1 MPSVHFL
8 RSGPLTRYRRPSI
21 LTRMENGSAK
31 TMLEADLAGL
41 ERWLD
46 ELIRTIERLKD
57 ENRSLRQQQ
66 QTLAT
71 ERSTLIQ
78 KNELARNRIEA
89 MIAQLKS
96 MEHGA

>member
-1 MPSVHFL
+1 
-8 RSGPLTRYRRPSI
+8 
-21 LTRMENGSAK
+21 MENGSAK
-31 TMLEADLAGL
+31 SMLEADLVGL

-46 ELIRTIERLKD
+46 ELIRTVERLKD

-66 QTLAT
+66 QTLAA
-71 ERSTLIQ
+71 ERSGLIQ

>member
-1 MPSVHFL
+1 
-8 RSGPLTRYRRPSI
+8 
-21 LTRMENGSAK
+21 
-31 TMLEADLAGL
+31 MLEADLASL

-46 ELIRTIERLKD
+46 ELIRTVERLKD

-66 QTLAT
+66 QSLAA
-71 ERSTLIQ
+71 ERSGLIQ

>member
-1 MPSVHFL
+1 
-8 RSGPLTRYRRPSI
+8 
-21 LTRMENGSAK
+21 
-31 TMLEADLAGL
+31 MLEVDLISL

-46 ELIRTIERLKD
+46 ELIRTTERLKD

-66 QTLAT
+66 QTLAA
-71 ERSTLIQ
+71 ERSGLIQ

>member
-1 MPSVHFL
+1 MDNS
-8 RSGPLTRYRRPSI
+8 
-21 LTRMENGSAK
+21 NAK
-31 TMLEADLAGL
+31 SMLEADLASL

-46 ELIRTIERLKD
+46 ELIRTVERLKD

-66 QTLAT
+66 QSLAA
-71 ERSTLIQ
+71 ERSGLIQ

>member
-1 MPSVHFL
+1 MDNS
-8 RSGPLTRYRRPSI
+8 
-21 LTRMENGSAK
+21 SAK
-31 TMLEADLAGL
+31 SMLEADLASL

-46 ELIRTIERLKD
+46 ELIRTVERLKD

-66 QTLAT
+66 QSLAA
-71 ERSTLIQ
+71 ERSGLIQ

>member
-1 MPSVHFL
+1 
-8 RSGPLTRYRRPSI
+8 
-21 LTRMENGSAK
+21 MENGSGK
-31 TMLEADLAGL
+31 SMLEVDLISL

-46 ELIRTIERLKD
+46 ELIRTTERLKD

-66 QTLAT
+66 QTLAA
-71 ERSTLIQ
+71 ERSGLIQ

>member
-1 MPSVHFL
+1 M
-8 RSGPLTRYRRPSI
+8 TRYPQPSI
-21 LTRMENGSAK
+21 LTRMDNGSAK
-31 TMLEADLAGL
+31 SMLEADLAGL

-46 ELIRTIERLKD
+46 ELIHTVERLKD

-66 QTLAT
+66 QTLAA
-71 ERSTLIQ
+71 ERSGLIQ

-96 MEHGA
+96 MEHGG

>member
-1 MPSVHFL
+1 M
-8 RSGPLTRYRRPSI
+8 TRYPQHSI
-21 LTRMENGSAK
+21 LTRMENGSGK
-31 TMLEADLAGL
+31 SMLEVDLISL

-46 ELIRTIERLKD
+46 ELIRTTERLKD

-66 QTLAT
+66 QTLAA
-71 ERSTLIQ
+71 ERSGLIQ

>member
-1 MPSVHFL
+1 
-8 RSGPLTRYRRPSI
+8 
-21 LTRMENGSAK
+21 MENGSAK
-31 TMLEADLAGL
+31 PMLEADLLSL

-46 ELIRTIERLKD
+46 ELIRTVERLKD

-71 ERSTLIQ
+71 ERSGLIQ